1 MPRCNMLA
9 PATDRPNSEDS
20 QTLAEV
26 EQTIA
31 SGVGGLRFGKELER
45 RYEADTHQQRVQFI
59 TTVGIGGALIYNLYL
74 ISDWLMLRDVFFYA
88 ALSRLCLITPMF
100 IVMLLLARH
109 ITSRRVLET
118 TAATGT
124 VVASLMPLIVMI
136 HSNSPYQLHYQLGML
151 LLMVYC
157 TMIQQLPMRHATV
170 AMLCMLTIQLVT
182 TYIAGFAD
190 FLTWQANAVLFV
202 STAALLLMASYFLE
216 RGSRLS
222 YLFALR
228 GRLLQAQL
236 VEMARTDALTQ
247 LFNRRY
253 QDEVITSFWQR
264 ARETPTNVAII
275 LMDID
280 HFKSYNDSYG
290 HPQGDTCLKLLSDV
304 IRQQAGECGAMAFRF
319 GGEEIL
325 ILMNADARQ
334 ARKMAEALQ
343 ASVAA
348 LKLPHPVLGEGALVT
363 ISLGVA
369 CAIAPK
375 TSPESLISAA
385 DNALYAAKRAGR
397 NCACFARND
406 AFECLV

>member
-9 PATDRPNSEDS
+9 SALDRPRLEDS
-20 QTLAEV
+20 KTLAEV
-26 EQTIA
+26 EQMIA
-31 SGVGGLRFGKELER
+31 SGVGGLRFGQDLER

-59 TTVGIGGALIYNLYL
+59 TAVGVAGALVYNLYL

-100 IVMLLLARH
+100 IVMLLLAPR
-109 ITSRRVLET
+109 IKSRRVLET
-118 TAATGT
+118 TAAIGT
-124 VVASLMPLIVMI
+124 VIASLMPLIVMI
-136 HSNSPYQLHYQLGML
+136 NSNSPYQLHYQLGML

-157 TMIQQLPMRHATV
+157 TMIQQLPVRYATV
-170 AMLCMLTIQLVT
+170 AILCMLTIQLVT
-182 TYIAGFAD
+182 TYTAGFAD

-236 VEMARTDALTQ
+236 VEMARIDALTQ

-253 QDEVITSFWQR
+253 QDEVITSFWER
-264 ARETPTNVAII
+264 ARDTPTNVAMI
-275 LMDID
+275 LLDID

-290 HPQGDTCLKLLSDV
+290 HPQGDTCLKLLCEV
-304 IRQQAGECGAMAFRF
+304 IRQKTRENDAVAFRF
-319 GGEEIL
+319 GGEEVL

-334 ARKMAEALQ
+334 ARKLTETLQ

-369 CAIAPK
+369 CAIAPD

-385 DNALYAAKRAGR
+385 DNALYAAKHAGR
-397 NCACFARND
+397 NCACFSRND
-406 AFECLV
+406 AFECQV